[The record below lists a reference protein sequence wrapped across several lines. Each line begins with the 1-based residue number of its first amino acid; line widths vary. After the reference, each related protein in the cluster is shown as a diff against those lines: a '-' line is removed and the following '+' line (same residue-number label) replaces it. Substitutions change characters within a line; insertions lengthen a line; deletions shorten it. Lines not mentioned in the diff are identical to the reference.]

1 LWRVSWKTNV
11 AVEVAPASSMMRAVA
26 GAVKNGMA
34 VVCVFLKWV
43 WMLIL
48 HRAQVHKLLI
58 LHKSKKY

>member
-11 AVEVAPASSMMRAVA
+11 AVEVVPASSMMRAVV

-43 WMLIL
+43 
-48 HRAQVHKLLI
+48 
-58 LHKSKKY
+58 